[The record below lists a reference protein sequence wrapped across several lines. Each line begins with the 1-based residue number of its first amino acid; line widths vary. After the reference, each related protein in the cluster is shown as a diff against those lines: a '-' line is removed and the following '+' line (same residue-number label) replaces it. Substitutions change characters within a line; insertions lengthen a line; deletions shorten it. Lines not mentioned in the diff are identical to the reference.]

1 MRRLFHLKFRYL
13 HADSAKRFIHIFLG
27 AAAISCGQGGMH
39 CVDVFRAIGDYA
51 VAAVGMGALHI
62 HKHACAPCIDRR
74 GNLCGAAGFAP
85 QQITLALIAMAFTA
99 VRAMWSRLP
108 GIDYCRHGR
117 GNALISAARIGY
129 NWQGAAVHAC
139 VGARRRLGKLPQ
151 PTGA

>member
-1 MRRLFHLKFRYL
+1 MRRLLHLKSRYL
-13 HADSAKRFIHIFLG
+13 HAYSAKRFIHISLE
-27 AAAISCGQGGMH
+27 AAAISCGQGGMR

-51 VAAVGMGALHI
+51 VAAVGTGALYTYTCL
-62 HKHACAPCIDRR
+62 CAMHRPPRQSLRR
-74 GNLCGAAGFAP
+74 SWICAAK
-85 QQITLALIAMAFTA
+85 ITLELIAMAFTA

-129 NWQGAAVHAC
+129 NWQGAAVHVC